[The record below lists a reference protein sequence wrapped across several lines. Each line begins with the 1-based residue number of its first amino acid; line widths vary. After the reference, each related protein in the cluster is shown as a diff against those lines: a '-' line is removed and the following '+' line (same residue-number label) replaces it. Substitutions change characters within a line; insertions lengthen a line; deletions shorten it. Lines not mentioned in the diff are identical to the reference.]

1 MKMVEFSLD
10 DKKIDEN
17 FKALQEL
24 RLTGMFT
31 EEELQE
37 MYDKQ
42 VEADR
47 ERGEDESR

>member
-1 MKMVEFSLD
+1 MVKFSLD
-10 DKKIDEN
+10 DNKIDEN

-24 RLTGMFT
+24 RSTGMFT

-42 VEADR
+42 VEADK
-47 ERGEDESR
+47 ERDEDENS

>member
-1 MKMVEFSLD
+1 MVKYRLD
-10 DKKIDEN
+10 DNKIDEN
-17 FKALQEL
+17 FKVIEEL

-47 ERGEDESR
+47 KKQEG